1 MKTKILPLVTSVV
14 IALFCMGSTTILA
27 QKKVPNP
34 GTFNIEK
41 NGTVIS
47 TKEIKG
53 KATIGTSKMAIMSLE
68 CTLKEGN
75 RILSLRFDLNKIGEF
90 KPVTVSFAKAASE
103 DEATNIAQYLNYPK
117 DESAE
122 NADDAAGKDAS
133 CNSEKGSF
141 TLTEIRFDDV
151 KAYIS
156 GHFDFIGPN
165 DIESGTEKTI
175 SLKGTFSGVEIICMG
190 PHP

>member
-1 MKTKILPLVTSVV
+1 MKTKILPLVTSAV
-14 IALFCMGSTTILA
+14 IALFCMGSTTIQA

-41 NGTVIS
+41 NGSVVS
-47 TKEIKG
+47 TKEIRG
-53 KATIGTSKMAIMSLE
+53 KATIGTSKMAIMNLE

-75 RILSLRFDLNKIGEF
+75 RILSFRFDLNKIGEF
-90 KPVTVSFAKAASE
+90 KPVTISFDKPASE
-103 DEATNIAQYLNYPK
+103 EEPSNIAQYLNYPK

-122 NADDAAGKDAS
+122 TADDASGKDVS

-141 TLTEIRFDDV
+141 TFSEIRFDDV

-156 GHFDFIGPN
+156 GHFEFTGKN

-175 SLKGTFSGVEIICMG
+175 SVKGTFSGVEIVCMG

>member
-1 MKTKILPLVTSVV
+1 MKTKILSRLTTAV
-14 IALFCMGSTTILA
+14 IAFFCMGSTTVLA
-27 QKKVPNP
+27 QKKGLNP

-41 NGTVIS
+41 NGTVVSSQDIR
-47 TKEIKG
+47 G

-68 CTLKEGN
+68 CTLHDGN
-75 RILSLRFDLNKIGEF
+75 RVLSITFDLKKIGEF
-90 KPVTVSFAKAASE
+90 KPVTVSLDKAVSEEEAANFA
-103 DEATNIAQYLNYPK
+103 QFLNYPK

-122 NADDAAGKDAS
+122 TAEDAAGKDVS

-156 GHFDFIGPN
+156 GHFEFTGKN

-175 SLKGTFSGVEIICMG
+175 SLKGTFNGVQIVCMG